1 MKRGAKIYTALIFAF
16 LFAPIAVMIVF
27 SFNGGSSTAVMD
39 GFSFQWYVELFK
51 DADTLN
57 ALKNTLILAT
67 CASVISTVLGTL
79 AALGIGRMKNK
90 VFKQLLMTTTNIPMM
105 NPEIITGISMMLL
118 FVFVGK
124 AMGLITS
131 LNFWTML
138 IAHITFCL
146 PYVILAV
153 LPKLRQMDKSLP
165 EAALDL
171 GCTPLQS
178 FFKVELQAIMPGIL
192 TGFIMAFTLSID
204 DFVISYFTSGT
215 DFQTLPLH
223 IFSMTKKSVKPT
235 MYALGSLI
243 FIGVFVLLILSNR
256 QSYSDERLKAK
267 QQKAEK
273 KRREAIARSQQ
284 IAKKKHQA
292 KTK

>member
-1 MKRGAKIYTALIFAF
+1 MKRSAKIYMALIFMF

-27 SFNGGSSTAVMD
+27 SFNSGSSTAVLD
-39 GFSFQWYVELFK
+39 GFSFQWYLELFR
-51 DADTLN
+51 DSDTLT
-57 ALKNTLILAT
+57 ALKNTLILALS
-67 CASVISTVLGTL
+67 ASAISTVIGTL
-79 AALGIGRMKNK
+79 AALGIHRMKNK
-90 VFKQLLMTTTNIPMM
+90 YASDALMITTNIPMM

-118 FVFVGK
+118 FVFIGK
-124 AMGLITS
+124 MIGLITS

-138 IAHITFCL
+138 IAHVTFCL

-153 LPKLRQMDKSLP
+153 LPKLKQMDKSLP

-192 TGFIMAFTLSID
+192 TGFIMAFTLSLD

-243 FIGVFVLLILSNR
+243 FIAVFILLILSNR
-256 QSYSDERLKAK
+256 QSSSDERLKAK
-267 QQKAEK
+267 QMKEEK
-273 KRREAIARSQQ
+273 KRREAIVRQKQAR
-284 IAKKKHQA
+284 KKERSAQK
-292 KTK
+292 